1 MEAFNLMLRTAPSGS
16 DGTGSARFA
25 RATRLLPG
33 LAVLLLAGCD
43 EQETTL
49 PPQDPPA
56 AEETAVTQPL
66 PGAVYRTSLTFVG
79 QERDPSLLHL
89 RFDSRT
95 DSASIELAYRGWF
108 GGAEWRSVLEHG
120 DTIPVPRAAWR
131 VLPSGPV
138 RIVAGEG
145 GELSSVI
152 LDLPEGILRLDSR
165 GAVGTWNSRTGQR
178 ESLRL
183 AELLDGS
190 GAESGLLLARQS
202 AHGANDPL
210 PARTGQA
217 FLVTDTAGNA
227 LLLMR
232 ESTAPDAPVTAWT
245 WFEDTESEWEDALI
259 LTLAAPDESPGRW
272 SFELPEVGLLG
283 ELRGVSAGP
292 AAGSEE
298 EPGFEVFR
306 VEAALVL
313 DGQSWT
319 MNGIGV
325 VERVR

>member
-1 MEAFNLMLRTAPSGS
+1 MMTRPPRSGS
-16 DGTGSARFA
+16 GRTVSGRFMLVS
-25 RATRLLPG
+25 RVLPG

-43 EQETTL
+43 EPE
-49 PPQDPPA
+49 PAVPAQDPPPSEEA
-56 AEETAVTQPL
+56 ALTQPL
-66 PGAVYRTSLTFVG
+66 PGAVYRTTLTFVG
-79 QERDPSLLHL
+79 QEPEPSLLHL

-95 DSASIELAYRGWF
+95 DSAAIELAYRGWF
-108 GGAEWRSVLEHG
+108 GGADWRPVLEHA
-120 DTIPVPRAAWR
+120 DTLPLPRAAWR
-131 VLPSGPV
+131 VLPTGPV

-145 GELSSVI
+145 GDLSSVI

-165 GAVGTWNSRTGQR
+165 GAIGTWNSRTGQR

-190 GAESGLLLARQS
+190 GAESGLILARQS
-202 AHGANDPL
+202 ARGADDTL

-217 FLVTDTAGNA
+217 FLVADTAGNA

-232 ESTAPDAPVTAWT
+232 DSTAPDAPVTAWT
-245 WFEDTESEWEDALI
+245 WFEDTEAEWEDALI
-259 LTLAAPDESPGRW
+259 LTLAATDESPGRW
-272 SFELPEVGLLG
+272 SFELPEAGLLG
-283 ELRGVSAGP
+283 ELRGLSAGL
-292 AAGSEE
+292 AEGSDE

-313 DGQSWT
+313 DGQSWA